1 VALAQ
6 SLEPLVELRPPAS
19 EAEVAD
25 TEMILGVRLPDDLRG
40 FLLQSN
46 GASIASELDSGE
58 LIPAA
63 SPLVWSLNGILDENR
78 AVAFTDAGRARVL
91 YFANAGVDGI
101 LFGHPLD
108 ATGSALDVIVA
119 WYPIEDR
126 LQEVASSF
134 GSFLDRWL
142 RGTLKI

>member
-1 VALAQ
+1 
-6 SLEPLVELRPPAS
+6 VELRPPAS

-63 SPLVWSLNGILDENR
+63 SPLVWSLNRILDENR
-78 AVAFTDAGRARVL
+78 AVALTDAGRARAL
-91 YFANAGVDGI
+91 YFANAGVYGI
-101 LFGHPLD
+101 LFGHSLD
-108 ATGSALDVIVA
+108 ATGSALDVVVA

-126 LQEVASSF
+126 LQEVATSF

-142 RGTLKI
+142 RGSLKI